1 MVFTALFHSKRGFCC
16 GNKCKH
22 CPYIPKYIK
31 NTTTMD
37 IEMLK
42 VLKEQAEFLEKN
54 QDSLPSAEKIEKAMD
69 LYNKINE
76 LISNIDIKEIEQE

>member
-1 MVFTALFHSKRGFCC
+1 
-16 GNKCKH
+16 
-22 CPYIPKYIK
+22 
-31 NTTTMD
+31 MD